1 MRAVNDSES
10 VDAGQV
16 DHEGIQ
22 SGERLRL
29 MRDDEVRALQAV
41 DARAKMFD
49 QHGPRRAVDG
59 AEGFVKRE
67 ARGAGGERTGE
78 VDAGDLSSGEVF
90 DAAGEQRREVE
101 MLYLR
106 ADGVSCLMRWEPAAS
121 GGDGEVV
128 FYGRR

>member
-1 MRAVNDSES
+1 
-10 VDAGQV
+10 
-16 DHEGIQ
+16 
-22 SGERLRL
+22 
-29 MRDDEVRALQAV
+29 
-41 DARAKMFD
+41 MFD

-59 AEGFVKRE
+59 AEGRQVRG
-67 ARGAGGERTGE
+67 ARAGGEHTGE